1 MPDHFNVTEDVPDS
15 ERVLNLFE
23 RVLNLFESLMLIAVG
38 ICLGFVAAMFVPGV
52 FAC

>member
-23 RVLNLFESLMLIAVG
+23 SLLLIAMG
-38 ICLGFVAAMFVPGV
+38 GCFGYIAAFLIHGGK
-52 FAC
+52 AW

>member
-23 RVLNLFESLMLIAVG
+23 SLMLIAVG
-38 ICLGFVAAMFVPGV
+38 ICLGFVVAMFVPGV
-52 FAC
+52 MAC